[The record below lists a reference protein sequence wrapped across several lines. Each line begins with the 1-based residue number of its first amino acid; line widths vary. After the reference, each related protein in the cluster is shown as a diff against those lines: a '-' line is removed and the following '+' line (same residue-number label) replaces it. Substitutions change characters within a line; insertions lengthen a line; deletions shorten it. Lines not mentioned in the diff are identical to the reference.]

1 MKIDYIVS
9 EKSTADEVVVGYD
22 MRTADYNDF
31 TYSDIFF
38 GEVTITDES
47 TKEVFNIWVLILD
60 LAEEM
65 YLISKRV
72 GTELHCVYDFTTSG
86 QKILFDKEDDRIL
99 ISRDYQD
106 GVIQSSL
113 VVFNQQVYKFLND
126 ALNDLLR
133 LRPETKKSPYIAK
146 LKAMLKD

>member
-47 TKEVFNIWVLILD
+47 TKEVFNIWVPILD

>member
-9 EKSTADEVVVGYD
+9 EKSTADEAVSGYD

-47 TKEVFNIWVLILD
+47 TGKVFNIWVPILD

-65 YLISKRV
+65 YLISRRI
-72 GTELHCVYDFTTSG
+72 GTKPHCVYDFTTSG
-86 QKILFDKEDDRIL
+86 QKILFDKEDDHIL
-99 ISRDYQD
+99 ISNDYQD
-106 GVIQSSL
+106 GVIRSSL
-113 VVFNQQVYKFLND
+113 VVFNQQVYMFLND
-126 ALNDLLR
+126 ALNDLLH
-133 LRPETKKSPYIAK
+133 LRPETNESPYIAK